1 MLTFIQQAQLNR
13 ESDIKLSKIKE
24 KKLNSIKS
32 EIEDIKKYVKS
43 SDLLDINSN
52 NDIEFS
58 NNIINDTLTL
68 TNVVNKENKD
78 INNSDLDIIKNEL
91 IELKSAIYDN
101 KDLIEKILLKIK

>member
-1 MLTFIQQAQLNR
+1 M
-13 ESDIKLSKIKE
+13 SKIKE

-43 SDLLDINSN
+43 SDLLDIYPN
-52 NDIEFS
+52 NDTNSS

-68 TNVVNKENKD
+68 TNVVNEENKV

-101 KDLIEKILLKIK
+101 KDLLEKILLKIK

>member
-1 MLTFIQQAQLNR
+1 M
-13 ESDIKLSKIKE
+13 SKIKE

-101 KDLIEKILLKIK
+101 KDLLEKILLKIK